1 MRARRI
7 AAPRGAR
14 GASRGLQARAVGRD
28 PAVGYG
34 CAVLLRYAHP
44 GRALYYLPR
53 GARPRGDHLRARLAR
68 AEAGGRTLRPRA
80 GGRPGFG
87 SLAACEVRDRHPR
100 RGHLRHRLRA
110 RRGEPAR
117 PCDLRLAGGG
127 TRGLMSASDPGR
139 ENMLDGEN
147 VVLAYSGGL
156 DTSVC
161 LKWLEERGAKPY
173 ALYLDLGQGEPAGD
187 VRSKALEIGAS
198 DAFVRDARAEFAEEY
213 VAPAIKANALYGGR
227 YPLFTALARPL
238 IAKKL
243 VEAAREVGATH
254 IAHGSTGK
262 GNDQVRF
269 DVTTAS
275 IAPDLTVVAPVR
287 DWNMNRPEEIEY
299 AREHGIPVPVT
310 RESPYSVDANL
321 WGRSIEAGPLED
333 PDHEPTEDVFELT
346 TAPEEAP
353 DEPRYVEI
361 GFQEGLPVS
370 LDGEELALV
379 ELIAQLNRV
388 AGEHGVGRIDMI
400 EDRLVGI
407 KSREVYEAPA
417 ALAIIQSHRELET
430 LTLTKDVLRFKS
442 SVEQRYAEL
451 TYDGLWFTPLKTA
464 LDAFIEETQK
474 TVTGTVRLKL
484 FKGSSPVA
492 GRTAPQALY
501 NKDLATY
508 DPNSTF
514 DEASAAGFIALWGLP
529 ARQWAGV
536 NGGIE
541 DPSSIESKLQG

>member
-1 MRARRI
+1 
-7 AAPRGAR
+7 
-14 GASRGLQARAVGRD
+14 
-28 PAVGYG
+28 
-34 CAVLLRYAHP
+34 
-44 GRALYYLPR
+44 
-53 GARPRGDHLRARLAR
+53 
-68 AEAGGRTLRPRA
+68 
-80 GGRPGFG
+80 
-87 SLAACEVRDRHPR
+87 
-100 RGHLRHRLRA
+100 
-110 RRGEPAR
+110 
-117 PCDLRLAGGG
+117 
-127 TRGLMSASDPGR
+127 
-139 ENMLDGEN
+139 MLEGKK

-161 LKWLEERGAKPY
+161 LKWLEQRGATPY
-173 ALYLDLGQGEPAGD
+173 ALYLDLGQGEPAED
-187 VRSKALEIGAS
+187 VRNKAIDIGAS
-198 DAFVRDARAEFAEEY
+198 DAFVRDAKAEFAEEY
-213 VAPAIKANALYGGR
+213 VAPAIKANALYGGK
-227 YPLFTALARPL
+227 YPLFTALGRPL
-238 IAKKL
+238 IARKL

-287 DWNMNRPEEIEY
+287 DWNMSRPQEIEY
-299 AREHGIPVPVT
+299 AREHGVPVPVT
-310 RESPYSVDANL
+310 KESPYSVDANL

-346 TAPEEAP
+346 ASPENAP

-361 GFQEGLPVS
+361 GFEEGLPTS
-370 LDGEELALV
+370 LDGEELPLV
-379 ELIAQLNRV
+379 ELIAELNRV
-388 AGEHGVGRIDMI
+388 AGKHGVGRVDMI

-407 KSREVYEAPA
+407 KSREIYEAPA
-417 ALAIIQSHRELET
+417 ALGIVQAHREFEN

-442 SVEQRYAEL
+442 TVEQRYAEL

-464 LDAFIEETQK
+464 LDAFIEATQK

-484 FKGSSPVA
+484 YKGSSTVA

-514 DEASAAGFIALWGLP
+514 DETAAAGFIALWGLP

-536 NGGIE
+536 NGSIE
-541 DPSSIESKLQG
+541 RDPSSIKSKLQG